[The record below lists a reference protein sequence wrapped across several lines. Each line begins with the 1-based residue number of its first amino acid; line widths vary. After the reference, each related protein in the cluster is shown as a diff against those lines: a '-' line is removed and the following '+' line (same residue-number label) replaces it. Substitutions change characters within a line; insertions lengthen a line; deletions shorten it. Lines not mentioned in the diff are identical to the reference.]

1 MYSVC
6 SGSLENADWFNIEAK
21 LKLSWTTH
29 TRCLYWEGKKR
40 LERTVCA
47 QELNQMARALR
58 SQNECQVKENKG
70 ELL

>member
-21 LKLSWTTH
+21 LELSWTTH
-29 TRCLYWEGKKR
+29 IRCLYWEGKR
-40 LERTVCA
+40 DWGEPCA
-47 QELNQMARALR
+47 QELNQGARALR
-58 SQNECQVKENKG
+58 SQNECQGKENKG

>member
-29 TRCLYWEGKKR
+29 TRCLYWEGKR
-40 LERTVCA
+40 DWRGLCVH
-47 QELNQMARALR
+47 ELNQVARALR